1 MNYWLL
7 KTEPTSYSILDLK
20 KDVTTSWTGVR
31 NYQAR
36 NFIQTMKKGDKFL
49 FYNSSS
55 ATPGVYGVGEISKD
69 AYPDPTAQNK
79 KDYHYDP
86 KSTKE
91 KPIWYAVD
99 VKFGKI
105 FKEPL
110 TLFHIKQD
118 KDLSHMMVAQ
128 KGSRLSVMPVDKE
141 HFDLIIK
148 KV

>member
-20 KDVTTSWTGVR
+20 RDVTTSWTGVR

-49 FYNSSS
+49 FYHSSS
-55 ATPGVYGVGEISKD
+55 ATPGVYGVGEISKH

-86 KSTKE
+86 KSTQE

-99 VKFGKI
+99 VKFKKS

-118 KDLSHMMVAQ
+118 KDLSNMMVAER
-128 KGSRLSVMPVDKE
+128 GSRLSVMPVAKE